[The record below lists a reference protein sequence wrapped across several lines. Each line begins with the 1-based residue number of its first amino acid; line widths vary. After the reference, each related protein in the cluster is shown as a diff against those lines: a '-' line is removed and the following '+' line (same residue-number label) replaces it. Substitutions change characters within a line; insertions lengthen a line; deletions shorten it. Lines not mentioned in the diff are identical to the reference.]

1 MTFEDLKL
9 THEKQKYNI
18 PQTEDE
24 DEDYGDLFN
33 MMGDFMDFSNYLN
46 GLSSDL
52 QYDLPGTLSYY
63 KDYGRCK
70 ETLLKTYDKTKNL
83 YNTYAVD
90 ESEKIRKIKEFFDEL
105 KNVNSATYRNNAIR
119 PIL

>member
-1 MTFEDLKL
+1 MSFTTMTFEDLKL

-24 DEDYGDLFN
+24 DYGEFFN
-33 MMGDFMDFSNYLN
+33 MMGNFMDFSNYLN
-46 GLSSDL
+46 SLSGDL
-52 QYDLPGTLSYY
+52 SGY
-63 KDYGRCK
+63 KDFDRSK
-70 ETLLKTYDKTKNL
+70 ATLLKTYDKTKNL

>member
-18 PQTEDE
+18 PQTED
-24 DEDYGDLFN
+24 DYGEFFN
-33 MMGDFMDFSNYLN
+33 TMSDIMDFSNYLN
-46 GLSSDL
+46 PLNDLS
-52 QYDLPGTLSYY
+52 GY
-63 KDYGRCK
+63 KKFDTSK
-70 ETLLKTYDKTKNL
+70 ENLLKTYDKTKKL
-83 YNTYAVD
+83 YNTYSVD

-105 KNVNSATYRNNAIR
+105 NNMNSATYTNNAIR

>member
-9 THEKQKYNI
+9 THEKQKYNL
-18 PQTEDE
+18 PQTEDQDHGE
-24 DEDYGDLFN
+24 FFN
-33 MMGDFMDFSNYLN
+33 MMGNFMNFSNYLN
-46 GLSSDL
+46 SLS
-52 QYDLPGTLSYY
+52 GY
-63 KDYGRCK
+63 KDFDRSK
-70 ETLLKTYDKTKNL
+70 ATLLKTYDKTKNL

-105 KNVNSATYRNNAIR
+105 NNINSATYRNNAIR

>member
-1 MTFEDLKL
+1 MTFEDLKY
-9 THEKQKYNI
+9 THENQKYNI

-24 DEDYGDLFN
+24 DYGEFFN
-33 MMGDFMDFSNYLN
+33 MMGNFMDFSNYLN
-46 GLSSDL
+46 SLSGDL
-52 QYDLPGTLSYY
+52 SGDLSGY
-63 KDYGRCK
+63 KKFDRCK
-70 ETLLKTYDKTKNL
+70 ETLLKTYDKTKSL

-105 KNVNSATYRNNAIR
+105 NNINSATYRNNAIR

>member
-1 MTFEDLKL
+1 MSFTTMTFEDLKY
-9 THEKQKYNI
+9 THENQKYNI

-24 DEDYGDLFN
+24 DYGEFFN
-33 MMGDFMDFSNYLN
+33 MMGNFMDFSNYLN
-46 GLSSDL
+46 SLSGDL
-52 QYDLPGTLSYY
+52 SGDLSGY
-63 KDYGRCK
+63 KNFDRSK
-70 ETLLKTYDKTKNL
+70 ATLLKTYDKTKSL

-105 KNVNSATYRNNAIR
+105 NNINSATYRNNAIR

>member
-18 PQTEDE
+18 PQTEDTE
-24 DEDYGDLFN
+24 YENYGDMFN
-33 MMGDFMDFSNYLN
+33 MMGNFMDFSNYLN
-46 GLSSDL
+46 GLSG
-52 QYDLPGTLSYY
+52 DLPNSFSYY
-63 KDYGRCK
+63 KNYGRSK

-90 ESEKIRKIKEFFDEL
+90 ESEKIRKIKDFFDEL
-105 KNVNSATYRNNAIR
+105 KNVNSATYSNNAIR

>member
-1 MTFEDLKL
+1 MSFTTMTFEDLKL

-24 DEDYGDLFN
+24 DYGEFFI
-33 MMGDFMDFSNYLN
+33 MMGNFMDFSNYLN
-46 GLSSDL
+46 SLSGSGLSGDL
-52 QYDLPGTLSYY
+52 SGY
-63 KDYGRCK
+63 KDFGRSK
-70 ETLLKTYDKTKNL
+70 AALLKTYDKTKNL